1 MHEIW
6 VIVAV
11 TVVFVAAQFLSRFR
25 AMRAARDVQE
35 ASEKCDAT
43 DIDVNSR
50 SPQGVCKRLAATLE
64 ANAIVVER
72 ARDEI
77 VVIAGAPWK
86 IAVDPL
92 DKIALDWSFTTGL
105 PPKSGGG
112 NPFCSDWLFL
122 PILVGGKVV
131 AVLGVVARYGR
142 RRFILDE
149 QPTIRIAVSALQR
162 IYQSKVSQ
170 RSGDPH
176 RQSDAFITN
185 AKEHCK
191 G

>member
-1 MHEIW
+1 MHEFW
-6 VIVAV
+6 VIVVV
-11 TVVFVAAQFLSRFR
+11 TTVIVAAQFFSRFR
-25 AMRAARDVQE
+25 AMRVTRDAQE
-35 ASEKCDAT
+35 ASEKHDAT
-43 DIDVNSR
+43 DINVNSR
-50 SPQGVCKRLAATLE
+50 SPQGVCRRLAATLE

-77 VVIAGAPWK
+77 VVVAGAPWK
-86 IAVDPL
+86 IEVEPL

-131 AVLGVVARYGR
+131 AVLGVVGRYGR
-142 RRFILDE
+142 RRFILDG

-162 IYQSKVSQ
+162 IYQSRVSQ
-170 RSGDPH
+170 RSGELH
-176 RQSDAFITN
+176 RQSDANIT
-185 AKEHCK
+185 AKEPCK